1 MTEGAR
7 ADLIAIG
14 DYIAQDNPL
23 RALSFVDELEMR
35 CTALGDSP
43 HAYALLPNRK
53 ASGIRRAVHGRYGI
67 FYTVRPQA
75 VYVLHVLNSSMDYET
90 VLFPGS

>member
-43 HAYALLPNRK
+43 HAYALFLNRAAPAFDAPSRVATEYSK
-53 ASGIRRAVHGRYGI
+53 PFDPRL
-67 FYTVRPQA
+67 FTF
-75 VYVLHVLNSSMDYET
+75 SM
-90 VLFPGS
+90 F